1 VDFEVDVFGLMLFIR
16 PQELLESGIQY
27 RLWLDE
33 IVDNDGDT
41 NSSNSYNYFT
51 TGAEAIEDDRAP
63 MVLAMSPP
71 DGSVDVGL
79 NGAYSVRFDERMNPL
94 SFELSNS
101 KFINVQFSED
111 NRVVRY
117 DRQGTL
123 APSTEVTETVP
134 AMLDLSGNEVVS
146 VSSVFTTSASPDFT
160 RGTATGS
167 VNSSSPTNPVVAW
180 EFSEPIDPVSV
191 SESGVYLYDS
201 LTRTRVLTSLG
212 LSSDGLRLDIVP
224 DEALAVGRQYYYY
237 AYSLR
242 DLSGNVINN
251 TNATF
256 TTDFAVDEI
265 APQVLDVTVFE
276 GQTGVP
282 TNGRFNVRFDERLS
296 QLVTLGIN
304 LSVSGGDEA
313 PISISFNS
321 DRTIVTITP
330 QQLLSATTSYTLT
343 VNGME
348 DIAGNVQT
356 EALSVVFTTDDT
368 VDINRGNITAW
379 SFSNAATDVA
389 QNVQP
394 SVTLSERID
403 TTGINDTSFYLY
415 DNTERR
421 KVAGTWAWDADSL
434 ELRFMPSQLL
444 EADHQYYL
452 YVSWN
457 TRFNDLAGNIINN
470 SFRYFTT
477 ISD

>member
-1 VDFEVDVFGLMLFIR
+1 M
-16 PQELLESGIQY
+16 
-27 RLWLDE
+27 
-33 IVDNDGDT
+33 
-41 NSSNSYNYFT
+41 
-51 TGAEAIEDDRAP
+51 
-63 MVLAMSPP
+63 
-71 DGSVDVGL
+71 
-79 NGAYSVRFDERMNPL
+79 
-94 SFELSNS
+94 
-101 KFINVQFSED
+101 
-111 NRVVRY
+111 
-117 DRQGTL
+117 
-123 APSTEVTETVP
+123 
-134 AMLDLSGNEVVS
+134 
-146 VSSVFTTSASPDFT
+146 
-160 RGTATGS
+160 
-167 VNSSSPTNPVVAW
+167 
-180 EFSEPIDPVSV
+180 
-191 SESGVYLYDS
+191 
-201 LTRTRVLTSLG
+201 
-212 LSSDGLRLDIVP
+212 
-224 DEALAVGRQYYYY
+224 
-237 AYSLR
+237 
-242 DLSGNVINN
+242 
-251 TNATF
+251 
-256 TTDFAVDEI
+256 DEI

>member
-167 VNSSSPTNPVVAW
+167 VNSSSPTNPVIAW

-242 DLSGNVINN
+242 DLSGNVI
-251 TNATF
+251 TIPMQLSPRT
-256 TTDFAVDEI
+256 
-265 APQVLDVTVFE
+265 L
-276 GQTGVP
+276 
-282 TNGRFNVRFDERLS
+282 RWMRLCHK
-296 QLVTLGIN
+296 
-304 LSVSGGDEA
+304 
-313 PISISFNS
+313 
-321 DRTIVTITP
+321 
-330 QQLLSATTSYTLT
+330 YW
-343 VNGME
+343 M
-348 DIAGNVQT
+348 
-356 EALSVVFTTDDT
+356 
-368 VDINRGNITAW
+368 
-379 SFSNAATDVA
+379 
-389 QNVQP
+389 
-394 SVTLSERID
+394 
-403 TTGINDTSFYLY
+403 
-415 DNTERR
+415 
-421 KVAGTWAWDADSL
+421 
-434 ELRFMPSQLL
+434 
-444 EADHQYYL
+444 
-452 YVSWN
+452 
-457 TRFNDLAGNIINN
+457 
-470 SFRYFTT
+470 
-477 ISD
+477 